1 MRALVDEANRA
12 GGRDNITALA
22 FRLEDAAAPPAEPR
36 GRDSDRQHRG
46 RAGPD
51 RDRGAPP
58 RRRSGRPRAPRA
70 ARGEGQPPRPAHA
83 PPRCSLSLIVLAAL
97 AFGAWYGNR
106 QVWFLGTDDGG
117 RVALYRGLPYELPF
131 GIQLYDER
139 YADPIQTSSLPRRRQ
154 DAVSGHDLRSRE
166 DAVSLIE
173 DIEQSAERHAQGG
186 KRPCERRDGTRRRAR
201 NRELMALVPVALLL
215 TAGFAAVFAQE
226 NAKLDNA
233 SLIYGAYFFAVC
245 LATHVYLRVRLPD
258 ADPYLFPLVALL
270 MAFGLVMVYRIDAG
284 LARDQANW
292 FVLGLV
298 LFALTIHFL
307 RDYDVLERYRYT
319 IAVVGL
325 LLLLAPRLPGI
336 GQQVNGAYLGVKIG
350 PLAFQPAE
358 FSKICLVVFLASYL
372 REHRE
377 VLIVGARRVL
387 GVTLPPLKHFGPMLV
402 VWGASMF
409 MLVFIR
415 DLGSSLMFFA
425 AFLALLYVATGRF
438 SFVVI
443 GMAMFLV
450 GAWFFAATVPHVH
463 DRVEIWLDP
472 YAHPQASG
480 YQILQ
485 SIFAQADGGLFGKG
499 FGQALITIPGTD
511 NALLP
516 AAQTDTIYSLI
527 VNELGLFGACAVI
540 LIYLLIA
547 ARGFKIA
554 LLADDGFSKLLATG
568 LTAVFAI
575 QAFVI
580 IGGVT
585 RVIPLTG
592 VTLPFISYGGSSIVA
607 NFVLLA
613 LLLLGLRSRPAR
625 GGRRPASCG
634 DREPPDRQALRPS
647 SSPSSRC

>member
-1 MRALVDEANRA
+1 L
-12 GGRDNITALA
+12 
-22 FRLEDAAAPPAEPR
+22 
-36 GRDSDRQHRG
+36 
-46 RAGPD
+46 
-51 RDRGAPP
+51 
-58 RRRSGRPRAPRA
+58 
-70 ARGEGQPPRPAHA
+70 
-83 PPRCSLSLIVLAAL
+83 
-97 AFGAWYGNR
+97 
-106 QVWFLGTDDGG
+106 
-117 RVALYRGLPYELPF
+117 
-131 GIQLYDER
+131 
-139 YADPIQTSSLPRRRQ
+139 TS
-154 DAVSGHDLRSRE
+154 
-166 DAVSLIE
+166 
-173 DIEQSAERHAQGG
+173 
-186 KRPCERRDGTRRRAR
+186 AR
-201 NRELMALVPVALLL
+201 NRELLALVPVAILL
-215 TAGFAAVFAQE
+215 TAGFAGVFSQE
-226 NAKLDNA
+226 NEQLGNL
-233 SLIYGAYFFAVC
+233 SLIYGAYFLAVC
-245 LATHVYLRVRLPD
+245 IATHVFLRIRLPN
-258 ADPYLFPLVALL
+258 ADPYLFPLAATLT
-270 MAFGLVMVYRIDAG
+270 AFGLVMIYRIDET

-298 LFALTIHFL
+298 LFALTIVFL
-307 RDYDVLERYRYT
+307 RDYEVLERYRYT
-319 IAVVGL
+319 IAIAGL
-325 LLLLAPRLPGI
+325 LLLLAPRVPGI

-350 PLAFQPAE
+350 PIAFQPAE
-358 FSKICLVVFLASYL
+358 FTKLAIVVFLASYL

-463 DRVEIWLDP
+463 DRVEIWLHPYDDP
-472 YAHPQASG
+472 QETG
-480 YQILQ
+480 YQILN

-499 FGQALITIPGTD
+499 FGQALIVVPGTND
-511 NALLP
+511 ALLP

-527 VNELGLFGACAVI
+527 VNEVGLFGACGMLLV
-540 LIYLLIA
+540 YLLIA

-554 LLADDGFSKLLATG
+554 LIANDGFSKLLATG

-580 IGGVT
+580 VGGVT

-613 LLLLGLRSRPAR
+613 LLLLISDRARREAAEPA
-625 GGRRPASCG
+625 GRMATMGPVM
-634 DREPPDRQALRPS
+634 Q
-647 SSPSSRC
+647 

>member
-1 MRALVDEANRA
+1 LT
-12 GGRDNITALA
+12 G
-22 FRLEDAAAPPAEPR
+22 
-36 GRDSDRQHRG
+36 
-46 RAGPD
+46 
-51 RDRGAPP
+51 
-58 RRRSGRPRAPRA
+58 
-70 ARGEGQPPRPAHA
+70 
-83 PPRCSLSLIVLAAL
+83 
-97 AFGAWYGNR
+97 
-106 QVWFLGTDDGG
+106 
-117 RVALYRGLPYELPF
+117 
-131 GIQLYDER
+131 
-139 YADPIQTSSLPRRRQ
+139 
-154 DAVSGHDLRSRE
+154 
-166 DAVSLIE
+166 
-173 DIEQSAERHAQGG
+173 
-186 KRPCERRDGTRRRAR
+186 AR
-201 NRELMALVPVALLL
+201 NRELLALVPVAVLL
-215 TAGFAAVFAQE
+215 TAGFAAVFSQE
-226 NAKLDNA
+226 NEQLGNL
-233 SLIYGAYFFAVC
+233 SLIYGAYFLAVC
-245 LATHVYLRVRLPD
+245 LATHIFLRIRLPN
-258 ADPYLFPLVALL
+258 ADPYLFPLMATLT
-270 MAFGLVMVYRIDAG
+270 AFGLVMIYRIDEG

-298 LFALTIHFL
+298 LFALTIQFL
-307 RDYDVLERYRYT
+307 RDYEVLERYRYT
-319 IAVVGL
+319 IAIGGL
-325 LLLLAPRLPGI
+325 LVLLAPRLPGI

-358 FSKICLVVFLASYL
+358 FTKLAIVVFLASYL

-450 GAWFFAATVPHVH
+450 GAWFFASTVPHVH
-463 DRVEIWLDP
+463 ERIDIWLHPYEDP
-472 YAHPQASG
+472 QGSG
-480 YQILQ
+480 YQVLN

-499 FGQALITIPGTD
+499 FGQALITVPGT
-511 NALLP
+511 NQALLP

-527 VNELGLFGACAVI
+527 VNEVGLFGACGVI
-540 LIYLLIA
+540 LVYMLIA
-547 ARGFKIA
+547 ARGFKVA
-554 LLADDGFSKLLATG
+554 LLAGDGFSKLLATG

-613 LLLLGLRSRPAR
+613 LLLLVSDRARREAAEPA
-625 GGRRPASCG
+625 GRMA
-634 DREPPDRQALRPS
+634 ALGATA
-647 SSPSSRC
+647 

>member
-1 MRALVDEANRA
+1 MR
-12 GGRDNITALA
+12 
-22 FRLEDAAAPPAEPR
+22 
-36 GRDSDRQHRG
+36 S
-46 RAGPD
+46 
-51 RDRGAPP
+51 
-58 RRRSGRPRAPRA
+58 
-70 ARGEGQPPRPAHA
+70 
-83 PPRCSLSLIVLAAL
+83 
-97 AFGAWYGNR
+97 
-106 QVWFLGTDDGG
+106 
-117 RVALYRGLPYELPF
+117 
-131 GIQLYDER
+131 
-139 YADPIQTSSLPRRRQ
+139 
-154 DAVSGHDLRSRE
+154 
-166 DAVSLIE
+166 
-173 DIEQSAERHAQGG
+173 
-186 KRPCERRDGTRRRAR
+186 AR
-201 NRELMALVPVALLL
+201 NRELFALVPVALLL

-226 NAKLDNA
+226 GSRLGNL
-233 SLIYGAYFFAVC
+233 SVIYGAYFFAVC
-245 LATHVYLRVRLPD
+245 LATHLFLRIRLPN
-258 ADPYLFPLVALL
+258 ADPYLFPLMALL
-270 MAFGLVMVYRIDAG
+270 TAFGLVMVYRIDES

-298 LFALTIHFL
+298 LFALTIQFL
-307 RDYDVLERYRYT
+307 RDYELLERYRYT
-319 IAVVGL
+319 IAAGGL

-358 FSKICLVVFLASYL
+358 FSKIAIVIFLASYL
-372 REHRE
+372 RENRE

-443 GMAMFLV
+443 GMAMFVV

-463 DRVEIWLDP
+463 DRVEIWLHPYNDP
-472 YAHPQASG
+472 TGTG

-499 FGQALITIPGTD
+499 FGQALITIPGTHPAA
-511 NALLP
+511 ALLP

-527 VNELGLFGACAVI
+527 VNELGLFGACGVI

-547 ARGFKIA
+547 ARGFKVA
-554 LLADDGFSKLLATG
+554 LLASDGFSKLLATG
-568 LTAVFAI
+568 LTAVFSI

-592 VTLPFISYGGSSIVA
+592 VTLPFVSYGGSSIVA

-613 LLLLGLRSRPAR
+613 LLLLISDRAR
-625 GGRRPASCG
+625 REAAEPGGR
-634 DREPPDRQALRPS
+634 ELALGAV
-647 SSPSSRC
+647 